1 MLDTI
6 RMTRRLR
13 TAAGLAGLGIAG
25 LALAHS
31 PVCSCFDNGDG
42 TITCEGGFSDG
53 ASAAGVALRVVD
65 ANDRVLIDGTMD
77 EHSTF
82 TFMKPT
88 VEYHVVFD
96 AGQSH
101 VITIYGGDITE

>member
-1 MLDTI
+1 M
-6 RMTRRLR
+6 RRSSLVI
-13 TAAGLAGLGIAG
+13 LSLLGVLGAG

-31 PVCSCFDNGDG
+31 AVCSCFDNGDQ

-53 ASAAGVALRVVD
+53 SSAAGVVI
-65 ANDRVLIDGTMD
+65 RVLDARDKLLLEGKMD
-77 EHSTF
+77 DKGTF
-82 TFMKPT
+82 TFMKPG

-101 VITIYGGDITE
+101 VVTIDGGDITE

>member
-1 MLDTI
+1 M
-6 RMTRRLR
+6 RRLILG
-13 TAAGLAGLGIAG
+13 TAVGVLVSAAAQ

-31 PVCSCFDNGDG
+31 AVCSCFDNGDE

-53 ASAAGVALRVVD
+53 SSAAGVAI
-65 ANDRVLIDGTMD
+65 RVLDGRDKLLLEGKMD
-77 EHSTF
+77 DAGTF
-82 TFMKPT
+82 TFEKPA

-101 VITIYGGDITE
+101 LVTIDGTDITA